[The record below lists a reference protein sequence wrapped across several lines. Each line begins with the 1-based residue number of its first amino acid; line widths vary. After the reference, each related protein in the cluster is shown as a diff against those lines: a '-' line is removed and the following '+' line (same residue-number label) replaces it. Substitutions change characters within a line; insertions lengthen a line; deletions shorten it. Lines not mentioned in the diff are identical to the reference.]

1 MHWILVLSQIR
12 VKVFVTKVHLGY
24 QVYKPGHLLWHFV
37 LLFLLFSDFAQK
49 LASALSHN
57 PASTLHTLNLS
68 NNSLEDKG

>member
-1 MHWILVLSQIR
+1 MFVSLPIVRDEKWEVVEFNSIHILTKRRHW
-12 VKVFVTKVHLGY
+12 
-24 QVYKPGHLLWHFV
+24 LWHFV

-49 LASALSHN
+49 LAGALSHN